1 MKTES
6 KKNKKVAPKKE
17 SHTEEIKRYIGAISE
32 HFQSGVDTIVE
43 QFSGFKKTLDSHT
56 EMIGHILEDVT
67 VLKEDMK
74 EVKSD
79 VKVLQKDMKEVKSDV
94 KVLQKDMKEVKGDI
108 KVLQK
113 DMKEVKGEL
122 KGLQGEMKEVK
133 SELKNTNERLGSI
146 EQEIREIKNEIKEV
160 KKILTN
166 KADIERVERLEM
178 RLYSLEERLKATV

>member
-6 KKNKKVAPKKE
+6 EKNKKVAPKKE

-32 HFQSGVDTIVE
+32 HFQNGVDTIVE

-74 EVKSD
+74 EVKS
-79 VKVLQKDMKEVKSDV
+79 
-94 KVLQKDMKEVKGDI
+94 
-108 KVLQK
+108 
-113 DMKEVKGEL
+113 EL
-122 KGLQGEMKEVK
+122 KGLQGEMREVK
-133 SELKNTNERLGSI
+133 GELKIVNGRLGSI
-146 EQEIREIKNEIKEV
+146 EEEIREIKNEIKEV
-160 KKILTN
+160 KKTLTS

-178 RLYSLEERLKATV
+178 RLYVLEERLKTEA

>member
-6 KKNKKVAPKKE
+6 KKNKKIAPKKE
-17 SHTEEIKRYIGAISE
+17 SHTDEIKRYIGAISE
-32 HFQSGVDTIVE
+32 HFQNGVDAIVE

-74 EVKSD
+74 EMKS
-79 VKVLQKDMKEVKSDV
+79 
-94 KVLQKDMKEVKGDI
+94 
-108 KVLQK
+108 
-113 DMKEVKGEL
+113 
-122 KGLQGEMKEVK
+122 EMKEVK
-133 SELKNTNERLGSI
+133 SELKITNGRLGSI

-166 KADIERVERLEM
+166 KADIERVERLET
-178 RLYSLEERLKATV
+178 RLYALEERFKATA